1 MKKTLILC
9 FIHGFK
15 GGDDT
20 FGEGYEFTEH
30 LRSLV
35 EQALPKLNVQVLVY
49 PKYETRGD
57 LGNCV
62 SRFRDWLQEKVIDIE
77 VEAGTSSPTVDPSV
91 RTILIGHSMGGI
103 VAAETVIGLTSD
115 KPIYSEDGVE
125 KSAQTPTSFNSL
137 MFPYVQGVLAFDTPY
152 LGISPGVVAHGA
164 EGHYTAAS
172 AAMTQLSG
180 LGTALW
186 GATPNKSASPGPANA
201 SRAPVAAL
209 PAPSSPGGTTTQQQQ
224 QQNPWAKWGKI
235 AAIAGGAAAVAAGG
249 AAAYMNRDQLT
260 QGWTWAT
267 SHLEFVGCL
276 AKGGELQKRVQY
288 MTKVHQ
294 ELDVGFA
301 NLYTRLGR
309 GAAAKDVSVVG
320 TVLGKDRTFCNLPK
334 RGDAGVWKPAV
345 NDKAEEETQAH
356 MAMFE
361 RKNNPG
367 YEALAR
373 DATDLIATWTR
384 NAWYES
390 SVEDAPA
397 LKQSAEDGS
406 SRREDGSSR
415 QGERRP
421 AEEKVLGQE
430 ENPWA

>member
-62 SRFRDWLQEKVIDIE
+62 SRFRDWLQEKVIDVE

-180 LGTALW
+180 LGTAPL
-186 GATPNKSASPGPANA
+186 GRHPQQARVP
-201 SRAPVAAL
+201 
-209 PAPSSPGGTTTQQQQ
+209 PAP
-224 QQNPWAKWGKI
+224 A
-235 AAIAGGAAAVAAGG
+235 
-249 AAAYMNRDQLT
+249 
-260 QGWTWAT
+260 
-267 SHLEFVGCL
+267 H
-276 AKGGELQKRVQY
+276 
-288 MTKVHQ
+288 

-397 LKQSAEDGS
+397 LKQSAE
-406 SRREDGSSR
+406 EDGSSR
-415 QGERRP
+415 QEERRP
-421 AEEKVLGQE
+421 MEEKVLGQE

>member
-201 SRAPVAAL
+201 SRAP
-209 PAPSSPGGTTTQQQQ
+209 
-224 QQNPWAKWGKI
+224 
-235 AAIAGGAAAVAAGG
+235 
-249 AAAYMNRDQLT
+249 
-260 QGWTWAT
+260 
-267 SHLEFVGCL
+267 
-276 AKGGELQKRVQY
+276 
-288 MTKVHQ
+288 